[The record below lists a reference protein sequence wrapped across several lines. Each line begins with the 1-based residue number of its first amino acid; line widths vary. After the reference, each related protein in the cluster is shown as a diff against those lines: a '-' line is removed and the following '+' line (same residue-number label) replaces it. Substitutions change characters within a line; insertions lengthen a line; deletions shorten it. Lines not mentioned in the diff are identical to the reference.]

1 MLEKKVVQWQN
12 SYSVGIKL
20 IDEQHMELIKLTNK
34 LFNNCLAGR
43 DRSRA
48 TFLSTI
54 HDSVDYVGYHFSTE
68 EKVMESVNYPDYA
81 AHKKEHLNFV
91 REVFAKV
98 EEFKSGKVL
107 APLTFV
113 YFLRDWVLHHIAV
126 NDKKMGDYL
135 IALQKNGD
143 LQKMTLRIKKDEASD
158 RMQIR

>member
-1 MLEKKVVQWQN
+1 MTEKKVVQWQN

-34 LFNNCLAGR
+34 LFNNCMSGR
-43 DRSRA
+43 ERSRA

-54 HDSVDYVGYHFSTE
+54 HSAVEYVGYHFSTE
-68 EKVMESVNYPDYA
+68 EKVMERVNYPDLIK
-81 AHKKEHLNFV
+81 HKNEHATFV
-91 REVFAKV
+91 REVFSKV
-98 EEFKSGKVL
+98 EEFKAGKVL

-135 IALQKNGD
+135 IALQKNGE
-143 LQKMTLRIKKDEASD
+143 LQKMTLKVKKDEASD
-158 RMQIR
+158 RMHIK